1 MGLVSGGM
9 AIASCVVNDYFD
21 LKIDAS
27 NAPDKPLPSG
37 ECRMSYAWCV
47 CKLG

>member
-1 MGLVSGGM
+1 MGLISGGM
-9 AIASCVVNDYFD
+9 AVASCVVNDYFD

-37 ECRMSYAWCV
+37 ALQLLLNE
-47 CKLG
+47 